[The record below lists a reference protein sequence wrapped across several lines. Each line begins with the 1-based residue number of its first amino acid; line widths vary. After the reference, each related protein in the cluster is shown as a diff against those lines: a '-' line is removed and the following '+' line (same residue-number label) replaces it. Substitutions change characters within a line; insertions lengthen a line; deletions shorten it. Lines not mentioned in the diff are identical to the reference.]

1 MPGSDA
7 RPAALRLTHLIA
19 DAWPAAETL
28 ALGEWRLRWAWGVT
42 RRANSVIATGHPD
55 RALDTAV
62 DAAEAFYA
70 GRGLA
75 TRFQLSKGA
84 VLAELRPLLEE
95 RGYAEDAR
103 TDVMTAPLAG
113 VAAREG
119 AGWVTEEAS
128 APGNPWW
135 SIYSAVE
142 HGSVQ
147 PAEGA
152 DIESALRGTL
162 LRPSAPTIFVTASR
176 DGVPAAAGQGV
187 AQGEWL
193 GLQCVATLP
202 EFRRLGGARAVM
214 ASLARWGERRGC
226 RFVYLA
232 VLRSNAAARRLY
244 RQRGFSPVGSYA
256 YLCCP

>member
-7 RPAALRLTHLIA
+7 RPSALRLTHLIA
-19 DAWPAAETL
+19 DAWPAAETS

-55 RALDTAV
+55 RALDAAV
-62 DAAEAFYA
+62 DTAEAFYA
-70 GRGLA
+70 ARGLA

-84 VLAELRPLLEE
+84 APAALSLLLAE

-103 TDVMTAPLAG
+103 TDVITAPLAG
-113 VAAREG
+113 VAVRGG
-119 AGWVTEEAS
+119 AGWATAEAT
-128 APGNPWW
+128 APGDAWW
-135 SIYSAVE
+135 LIYSAVE

-147 PAEGA
+147 PAGGTDVEGA
-152 DIESALRGTL
+152 FRGTL

-202 EFRRLGGARAVM
+202 EFRRTGGARAVM
-214 ASLARWGERRGC
+214 ASLARWGERQGC

-232 VLRSNAAARRLY
+232 VLRSNAAAQHLY
-244 RQRGFSPVGSYA
+244 RQAGFSAVDSYA
-256 YLCCP
+256 YLCSP